1 MHINKHNFLLF
12 ILLFILLNLSNS
24 QSAEDEVDI
33 KTIDMFPQDYD
44 HKIYAGFLNITDYQ
58 KSLYYF
64 FF

>member
-1 MHINKHNFLLF
+1 MNVNNFNFLLF
-12 ILLFILLNLSNS
+12 TLLFLIISLSNS

-33 KTIDMFPQDYD
+33 KTIDMFPQDYN

>member
-1 MHINKHNFLLF
+1 MNINKPNLLSFTLLF
-12 ILLFILLNLSNS
+12 FILIISNS

-33 KTIDMFPQDYD
+33 KAIDMFPQDYN